1 MLRTTSWVSGG
12 RGVSPEG
19 TGELGVTLLGLLG
32 TGRESFL
39 LVEGKKVSLP
49 RFSFGAQEIDQT
61 TSTRTSQKKDGEG
74 AVLGHDLSVLLGFK
88 LHALP

>member
-1 MLRTTSWVSGG
+1 M
-12 RGVSPEG
+12 SPEG
-19 TGELGVTLLGLLG
+19 TGELGVTSLGLLG

-61 TSTRTSQKKDGEG
+61 TSTRTSQKDGDG
-74 AVLGHDLSVLLGFK
+74 AVLGHDLGVLLGFK